1 MSVGAGY
8 GGLGGAPVQWQT
20 FLDTPPDEGDP
31 ERAGVFV
38 ISAPY
43 DGTTSFKA
51 GARQGP
57 AAIIEASRHL
67 EDYDLELDRDV
78 SEIGIYTA
86 PALTPDVSGPDGM
99 MANVRA
105 AVGSAARRGK
115 LTALLGG
122 EHSVSVGAVQAYAEI
137 YDDLSVLYLD
147 AHADMRDCYMGSRW
161 GHASAARRISEI
173 CPVTLIGVR
182 SVSAGEMR
190 FVRDNGIAAH
200 FRREQAGDDV
210 GDAIAVALGSLS
222 GNVYVSV
229 DLDVMDPSVMAAVG
243 TPEPNGFLWEEV
255 TALLR
260 AVAGERNVVGFDLV
274 ELSPGEGPAAC
285 AFTAAKLA
293 YRMMGYATERRGG
306 FMPDSRP

>member
-1 MSVGAGY
+1 MSEAAGY
-8 GGLGGAPVQWQT
+8 GELGGAPVQWQT

-31 ERAGVFV
+31 TSAGVFV

-51 GARQGP
+51 GARHGP
-57 AAIIEASRHL
+57 AAIIDASRHL
-67 EDYDLELDRDV
+67 EDYDLELDRDI
-78 SEIGIYTA
+78 SEVGIYTA
-86 PALTPDVSGPDGM
+86 PALTPNVSGPEGM
-99 MANVRA
+99 IANVRA
-105 AVGSAARRGK
+105 AVGGAARRGK

-173 CPVTLIGVR
+173 CPVALAGVR

-200 FRREQAGDDV
+200 FRREQASDDV
-210 GDAIAVALGSLS
+210 GDAIALALGSLS
-222 GNVYVSV
+222 ANVYVSV
-229 DLDVMDPSVMAAVG
+229 DLDVLDPSIMAAVG

-255 TALLR
+255 TRLLR

-306 FMPDSRP
+306 FMRDSRP

>member
-1 MSVGAGY
+1 MSEAANY

-20 FLDTPPDEGDP
+20 FLDTPPDEADP
-31 ERAGVFV
+31 ARAGVFV
-38 ISAPY
+38 IPAPY

-51 GARQGP
+51 GARHGP

-67 EDYDLELDRDV
+67 EDYDLELDRDI
-78 SEIGIYTA
+78 SEVGIHTT
-86 PALTPDVSGPDGM
+86 PALMPNVSGPEGM
-99 MANVRA
+99 IANVRA
-105 AVGSAARRGK
+105 AVGSAARQGK

-122 EHSVSVGAVQAYAEI
+122 EHSVSVGAVQAFAEI

-173 CPVTLIGVR
+173 CPATLAGVR

-190 FVRDNGIAAH
+190 FVREKGIAAH
-200 FRREQAGDDV
+200 FRREQAGDA
-210 GDAIAVALGSLS
+210 GEAIKLAQARLS
-222 GNVYVSV
+222 ANVYVSI
-229 DLDVMDPSVMAAVG
+229 DLDVMDPSIMAAVG
-243 TPEPNGFLWEEV
+243 TPEPHGFLWEEI

-260 AVAGERNVVGFDLV
+260 AVAGERNIVGFDLV
-274 ELSPGEGPAAC
+274 ELSPAEGPAAC

-293 YRMMGYATERRGG
+293 YRLMGYATEGRDG